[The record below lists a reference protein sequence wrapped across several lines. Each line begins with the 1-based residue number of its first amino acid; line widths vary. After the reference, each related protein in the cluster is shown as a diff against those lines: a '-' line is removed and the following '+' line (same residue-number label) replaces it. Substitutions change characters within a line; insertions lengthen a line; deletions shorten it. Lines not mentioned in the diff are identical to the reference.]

1 MITIREEKQSDKQ
14 NFGFIRKN
22 ESRGLIEIIKKIK
35 YFKNKSKEWFSLMK
49 MVVRHGIRAQTP
61 IF

>member
-22 ESRGLIEIIKKIK
+22 ESRGLDKNNL
-35 YFKNKSKEWFSLMK
+35 KNKIL
-49 MVVRHGIRAQTP
+49 
-61 IF
+61 